1 MNLITKSKLILQP
14 DKNNV
19 NQENQKVLSDMRAL
33 ACYVWLQSVEYLNAR
48 IFVYFHTR
56 LHLKCLLMSFLKVD
70 KKTSKSFPSF
80 IRCMLRIE
88 LYWAVVKRKAT
99 NCFVPLVKPKQ
110 NGYASGISLRECFLM
125 TRPPIWRDSWIKRT
139 EKWAF
144 LCCQLEAARQNRIPP
159 TWPSE
164 ANLLLSY
171 EICWLCG
178 LSRSDTAEE
187 VDYGYSAEFRGYNN
201 IEDQYVCLVA
211 AFVGGRSSDVWTKRT
226 ISSWLFA
233 GKQMKSWTWISAW
246 AAIVRFQC
254 LFILFLSRMK
264 EVLTHYIFI

>member
-1 MNLITKSKLILQP
+1 MFGY
-14 DKNNV
+14 
-19 NQENQKVLSDMRAL
+19 NQWNTLTQGFL
-33 ACYVWLQSVEYLNAR
+33 
-48 IFVYFHTR
+48 YFHTR

-144 LCCQLEAARQNRIPP
+144 LCCQLEAARQNRVPP

-171 EICWLCG
+171 EICWLCR
-178 LSRSDTAEE
+178 LSRSDI
-187 VDYGYSAEFRGYNN
+187 Y
-201 IEDQYVCLVA
+201 C
-211 AFVGGRSSDVWTKRT
+211 W
-226 ISSWLFA
+226 SSWL
-233 GKQMKSWTWISAW
+233 WIFCW
-246 AAIVRFQC
+246 IPRIQEHRGP
-254 LFILFLSRMK
+254 IRLSCSSLCGWK
-264 EVLTHYIFI
+264 K